1 MFVNRCQFTGKF
13 LCPRVIS
20 YRHMSLGL
28 PPLEHAPWPVL
39 DTGKYSPV
47 SPLIRRGNRFGIPA
61 RASRSHAFTVG
72 FHLI

>member
-1 MFVNRCQFTGKF
+1 
-13 LCPRVIS
+13 
-20 YRHMSLGL
+20 L

-61 RASRSHAFTVG
+61 RAPKIVIGSNGAKF
-72 FHLI
+72 